1 MSALRRRSRISAA
14 EARRIALAAH
24 GFDRQRP
31 AARIDARHF
40 RRVLGKLG
48 LVQLDFVNV
57 LMPAQFLIFWSRL
70 GAYDR
75 TRLGDLLY
83 RRREYTEQ
91 WAHEACIVPVD
102 SWPLLDY
109 RRRAHRLHED
119 SPLRRLPA
127 HAAYLDE
134 VLRSVE
140 ESDGLTA
147 SDLPQVP
154 GPRRKAGDWHRSI
167 PRRAL
172 EFHFARGD
180 LAIADRLPNYQRVYD
195 LAERLIPAE
204 HRAGGLQRQ
213 DARREL
219 LRRASSA
226 LGVATLQDLA
236 DYYRMTARDAAP
248 RLAEL
253 EEEGAVRRIE
263 VDGWDEAA
271 YLAADARLPR
281 EIPGASLLSPFDP
294 VVWFRPRAE
303 RLFGFHYRIEI
314 YTPAAKRRW
323 GYYVLPFRAG
333 DRIEAR
339 VDLKADRKAG
349 CLLVP
354 AAYREEQTNSE
365 ACARRL
371 AAELRALADWLN
383 LGSIRVA
390 RRNDFGR
397 VLARTLKEHR
407 YDTR

>member
-1 MSALRRRSRISAA
+1 LRKRHCISGA
-14 EARRIALAAH
+14 EARRIALAAQ

-31 AARIDARHF
+31 SAEADARHF
-40 RRVLGKLG
+40 RRVLDTLG

-57 LMPAQFLIFWSRL
+57 LMPAQFLVFWSRL

-75 TRLGDLLY
+75 KRLESLLY

-91 WAHEACIVPVD
+91 WAHEASIVPVG

-109 RRRAHRLHED
+109 RRLAHRLHGD

-127 HAAYLDE
+127 HSRYLDD
-134 VLRSVE
+134 VLKCVATSG
-140 ESDGLTA
+140 GLTA

-154 GPRRKAGDWHRSI
+154 GPRRKPGDWHRSI

-180 LAIADRLPNYQRVYD
+180 LAIAERRSNFQRVYD
-195 LAERLIPAE
+195 LAERVIPAE
-204 HRAGGLQRQ
+204 YRCRALPREE
-213 DARREL
+213 ARREL
-219 LRRASSA
+219 LQQAARA
-226 LGVATLQDLA
+226 LGIATLQDLA

-263 VDGWDEAA
+263 VDGWNESA
-271 YLAADARLPR
+271 YLAAGAHLPR

-294 VVWFRPRAE
+294 VVWFRPRAQ
-303 RLFGFHYRIEI
+303 RLFGFQYRIEI

-323 GYYVLPFRAG
+323 GYYVLPFRVG

-349 CLLVP
+349 SLLVP
-354 AAYREEQTNSE
+354 AAYLEKHADAQ
-365 ACARRL
+365 ACADRL
-371 AAELRALADWLN
+371 AAELRALADWLG
-383 LGSIRVA
+383 LTSIRVA
-390 RRNDFGR
+390 RRNEFSR
-397 VLARTLKEHR
+397 ALARVI
-407 YDTR
+407 